1 MLDDLAVTPQLA
13 AASPAEHAALTW
25 LPAWRIGEL
34 IAAREISPVEV
45 TGHFLA
51 RIAELDPHYHA
62 FRMVDASGARAQA
75 LRAERA
81 VLAGE
86 PLGLLH
92 GIPVA
97 VKEHVAVKGMAW
109 WDSWTAESM
118 IAPRDSIE
126 VERLR
131 AAGAIIVGTTVAGLT
146 TREFGDSDLQP
157 QNPWDRGRVC
167 GDSSSGSAC
176 AQAAAMVPV
185 AIAADGL
192 GSTRLP
198 AAFCGLVG
206 INPSRGRVA
215 SANWAEMNSK
225 LLSNVSPLTRDVR
238 DSATVLS
245 VLAGPDGRDLMCLA
259 DQPPDYLAQIGTG
272 IEGMRLSWTDD
283 FGYASAYAGPQAA
296 GIIAA
301 IRKAAFGLS
310 EAGAQIAGTEET
322 IEDLG
327 WACSV
332 VMRADRTNAIRSE
345 PTREEVTRAREVRQS
360 IWQCFNRILENCDFL
375 LSPTV
380 QYLAPTRQQWAKAWE
395 SPDYM
400 QTYSAHTAA
409 SNLLGWPAISVPAGL
424 VDGMP
429 IGLQVLGKPDSEPRM
444 FQLAQAFLSLSSQ
457 AKGGSSL
464 SSTMRSSQ

>member
-1 MLDDLAVTPQLA
+1 MTRLASAFTEQDT
-13 AASPAEHAALTW
+13 ALTW
-25 LPAWRIGEL
+25 LPAWQIRAL
-34 IAAREISPVEV
+34 IARRELSPVEV
-45 TGHFLA
+45 TEHFLE
-51 RIAELDPHYHA
+51 RIEALDPQFHA
-62 FRMVDASGARAQA
+62 FRMIDAKGARAQA

-86 PLGLLH
+86 ALGLLH

-109 WDSWTAESM
+109 WDSWTAQSL

-126 VERLR
+126 TERLR

-146 TREFGDSDLQP
+146 TREFGASDQQP
-157 QNPWDRGRVC
+157 HNPWDRQRVC

-176 AQAAAMVPV
+176 ALAAGMVPL

-206 INPSRGRVA
+206 INPTRGRVA
-215 SANWAEMNSK
+215 SANWAEINSK
-225 LLSNVSPLTRDVR
+225 LLSAVSPLSRDVR
-238 DSATVLS
+238 DSAEVLS
-245 VLAGPDGRDLMCLA
+245 VLAGPDGRDLMCLPSP
-259 DQPPDYLAQIGTG
+259 PPDYPACIGEG
-272 IEGMRLSWTDD
+272 IDGMKLSWTDD
-283 FGYASAYAGPQAA
+283 FGYASAYAGPDAA
-296 GIIAA
+296 KVIAA
-301 IRKAAFGLS
+301 VRTAAFGLRD
-310 EAGAQIAGTEET
+310 AGAEITETGET
-322 IEDLG
+322 IQDLG

-345 PTREEVTRAREVRQS
+345 PAAEEVRRAREIRQS
-360 IWQCFNRILENCDFL
+360 IWQCFNRILADKDFL

-380 QYLAPTRQQWAKAWE
+380 QYLAPTRQQWASAWE

-400 QTYSAHTAA
+400 KTYSAHTAA

-429 IGLQVLGKPDSEPRM
+429 VGLQILGKPDSEPAM
-444 FQLAQAFLSLSSQ
+444 FKLAQAFLSG
-457 AKGGSSL
+457 AH
-464 SSTMRSSQ
+464 

>member
-1 MLDDLAVTPQLA
+1 MLDNADCISVVPRLA
-13 AASPAEHAALTW
+13 AACPADDDGLSW
-25 LPAWRIGEL
+25 LPAWRIREL
-34 IAAREISPVEV
+34 IARREISPVEV
-45 TGHFLA
+45 ADHFLR
-51 RIAELDPHYHA
+51 RIEALDPHYHA
-62 FRMVDASGARAQA
+62 FRMVDAKGAREQAQT
-75 LRAERA
+75 AERA

-92 GIPVA
+92 GIPIA
-97 VKEHVAVKGMAW
+97 VKEHVAVKDMAW
-109 WDSWTAESM
+109 WDSWTAQSM

-126 VERLR
+126 AERLR
-131 AAGAIIVGTTVAGLT
+131 AAGAIIMGTTVAGLT
-146 TREFGDSDLQP
+146 AREFGDTDLQP
-157 QNPWDRGRVC
+157 QNPWDRQRVC

-176 AQAAAMVPV
+176 ALAAAMVPV

-206 INPSRGRVA
+206 INPTRGRVA

-259 DQPPDYLAQIGTG
+259 DQPPDYLAHIGSG

-283 FGYASAYAGPQAA
+283 FGFASAYAGPEAA
-296 GIIAA
+296 GIITTV
-301 IRKAAFGLS
+301 RRAAFGLRD
-310 EAGAQIAGTEET
+310 AGAQISETAET
-322 IEDLG
+322 IQDLG

-345 PTREEVTRAREVRQS
+345 PSREEVTRARETRQR
-360 IWQCFNRILENCDFL
+360 IWLSFNRILADSDFL

-409 SNLLGWPAISVPAGL
+409 SNLLGWPAISVPVGL

-429 IGLQVLGKPDSEPRM
+429 VGLQILGKPDSEPRM
-444 FQLAQAFLSLSSQ
+444 FQLAQAFLSVS
-457 AKGGSSL
+457 
-464 SSTMRSSQ
+464 

>member
-1 MLDDLAVTPQLA
+1 MADKTDCKNVVPRLAVADSNAGDGLN
-13 AASPAEHAALTW
+13 W
-25 LPAWRIGEL
+25 LPAWQIREMIVR
-34 IAAREISPVEV
+34 REISPVEV
-45 TGHFLA
+45 TDHFLA
-51 RIAELDPHYHA
+51 RIEALDPHYHA
-62 FRMVDASGARAQA
+62 FRMVVARGAREHA
-75 LRAERA
+75 LIAERA

-86 PLGLLH
+86 TLGLLH
-92 GIPVA
+92 GIPIA
-97 VKEHVAVKGMAW
+97 VKEHVAVKGMTW
-109 WDSWTAESM
+109 WDSWTADSM

-126 VERLR
+126 AERLR

-146 TREFGDSDLQP
+146 TREFGDSELQP
-157 QNPWDRGRVC
+157 QNPWDRARVC

-176 AQAAAMVPV
+176 AQATAMVPI

-198 AAFCGLVG
+198 AAFCGLIG
-206 INPSRGRVA
+206 INPTRGRVA

-238 DSATVLS
+238 DAATVLS

-259 DQPPDYLAQIGTG
+259 DQPPDYLAKIGDGT
-272 IEGMRLSWTDD
+272 EGMKLSWTDD
-283 FGYASAYAGPQAA
+283 FGYASAFAGPEAA
-296 GIIAA
+296 GIIAVV
-301 IRKAAFGLS
+301 RKAVFSLGA
-310 EAGAQIAGTEET
+310 AGAQVSEMAET

-345 PTREEVTRAREVRQS
+345 PTREEVTLAREIRQR
-360 IWQCFNRILENCDFL
+360 IWQSFNCILADNDFL

-380 QYLAPTRQQWAKAWE
+380 QYLAPTRQQWAKGWE

-400 QTYSAHTAA
+400 QTYSAHTAV

-429 IGLQVLGKPDSEPRM
+429 VGLQILGKPDSEPRM
-444 FQLAQAFLSLSSQ
+444 FQLAQAFLSLR
-457 AKGGSSL
+457 
-464 SSTMRSSQ
+464 TER